1 MQKEITL
8 RDKKI
13 AYTFRKS
20 YRSRRLRLAVYCDGS
35 IVLTVPAFLREGA
48 AERFIY
54 EKAGWLLSKLY
65 FFSQFKPNPISRYT
79 KADYLR
85 YKERASIFI
94 AGKVRQLNTVYGY
107 HYRKINV
114 KNQKTRW
121 GSCSRGGNL
130 NFNYKILF
138 LPEKM
143 QDYII
148 AHEICHLKEFNHS
161 KNFWALVART
171 VPDHAA
177 VRKELKRS
185 GLNFY

>member
-1 MQKEITL
+1 MQKEIIL

-20 YRSRRLRLAVYCDGS
+20 RRVRRLRLAVYCDGS
-35 IVLTVPAFLREGA
+35 IVVTAPAYLGETA
-48 AERFIY
+48 AERFIS
-54 EKAGWLLSKLY
+54 EKAEWLFSKIR
-65 FFSQFKPNPISRYT
+65 FFSQLPANPISRYT
-79 KADYLR
+79 KKDYLK
-85 YKERASIFI
+85 YKEQAFALIES
-94 AGKVRQLNTVYGY
+94 KVRALNEVYGY
-107 HYRKINV
+107 SYRKINIR
-114 KNQKTRW
+114 NQKTRW
-121 GSCSRGGNL
+121 GSCSRKGNL

-148 AHEICHLKEFNHS
+148 VHEICHLKEFNHS

-171 VPDHAA
+171 VPNHVAI
-177 VRKELKRS
+177 RKELKRG